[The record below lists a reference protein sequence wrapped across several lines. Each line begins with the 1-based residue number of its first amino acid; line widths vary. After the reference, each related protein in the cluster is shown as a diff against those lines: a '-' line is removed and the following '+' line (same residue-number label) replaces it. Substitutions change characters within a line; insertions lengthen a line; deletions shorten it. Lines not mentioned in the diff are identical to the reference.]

1 MSDFLNRACF
11 VFLFPFS
18 HFQWKVP
25 RWPQTSSARTDVC
38 GKKTAENRSGG
49 ENRIYV
55 IFVWAQP
62 TAKVE
67 LWNIPNVLWNKSVVF
82 KNTDTREDPWLQSTH
97 ILEVKVKVPSEV
109 AVEDP
114 RITDGRHRGY
124 CPDLDIA
131 CSLVTTIYCS
141 QSRPSPI
148 LDISRTAAA
157 TCHPLQL
164 MFCQDLRI
172 SPCCR
177 IFCKT
182 TQQNRCWLFTR
193 CHVSRGSVSRVTP
206 PHCSLMRSVM
216 DWGPGVGLVNIIAW
230 ARSRAVSHYQHH
242 LLPAHK
248 LQWSLDIYEG
258 WAMNKHHKI
267 LDTHTKYSFDCR

>member
-1 MSDFLNRACF
+1 MCF
-11 VFLFPFS
+11 YS
-18 HFQWKVP
+18 HFPTFNERSHVGPRPRLRGQMSAAKKQQRIGAVVKTEFMLFLCELSPQLKWNYEISQMFCGTKVL
-25 RWPQTSSARTDVC
+25 
-38 GKKTAENRSGG
+38 
-49 ENRIYV
+49 
-55 IFVWAQP
+55 F
-62 TAKVE
+62 
-67 LWNIPNVLWNKSVVF
+67 F

-124 CPDLDIA
+124 CPDLDIV
-131 CSLVTTIYCS
+131 CSLVTTIYYP

-182 TQQNRCWLFTR
+182 TQQNRC
-193 CHVSRGSVSRVTP
+193 
-206 PHCSLMRSVM
+206 
-216 DWGPGVGLVNIIAW
+216 
-230 ARSRAVSHYQHH
+230 
-242 LLPAHK
+242 
-248 LQWSLDIYEG
+248 
-258 WAMNKHHKI
+258 
-267 LDTHTKYSFDCR
+267 